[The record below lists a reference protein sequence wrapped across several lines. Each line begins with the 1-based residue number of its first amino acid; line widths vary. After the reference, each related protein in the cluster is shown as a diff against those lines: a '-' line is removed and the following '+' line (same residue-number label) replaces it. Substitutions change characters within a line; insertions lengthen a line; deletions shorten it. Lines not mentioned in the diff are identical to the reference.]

1 MEVKGGER
9 GGGER
14 EWTVGRKSAARRE
27 GEVKLRACQ
36 TKNMVSV
43 IAALESVA
51 TQACRTLVHFVLT
64 RLFFSARELNIES

>member
-1 MEVKGGER
+1 MRSIKGVKRVMEK
-9 GGGER
+9 
-14 EWTVGRKSAARRE
+14 E